1 MFQSL
6 ASSLTLANEG
16 IIAAEAIL
24 SGRSTKQLLRAEVKM
39 P

>member
-6 ASSLTLANEG
+6 ASSSTLANEG

-24 SGRSTKQLLRAEVKM
+24 SGRSIKQSLRVEVKM